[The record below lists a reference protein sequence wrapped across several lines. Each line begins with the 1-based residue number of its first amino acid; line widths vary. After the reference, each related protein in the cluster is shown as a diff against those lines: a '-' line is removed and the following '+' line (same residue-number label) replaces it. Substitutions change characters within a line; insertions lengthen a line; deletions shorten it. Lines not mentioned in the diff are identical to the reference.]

1 MAAGLREVLELGI
14 AGSGHVSMQACGI
27 KPKVFLLNE
36 TFSMDELCLRWYQLA
51 AFMPAL
57 HSMHDALGS
66 NATLPHGFSKYTYT
80 SWVRRAL
87 QRRAKLAPYMYT
99 QMYLATLKG
108 TPDSGVPLVRPL
120 FVEFPDDLHL
130 NNDFFVWN
138 QFMFGQAVLVN
149 PVVEPEARDQYCKT
163 LSALPDDSVPTYKLW
178 PNFKQRPLYTR
189 PELQYLAPPP
199 FLMRLSVKSF
209 VSVLVMQLEHLL
221 TNSLFHINKQNICDL
236 NGGGV

>member
-120 FVEFPDDLHL
+120 FVDFPDDLHL

-163 LSALPDDSVPTYKLW
+163 FSALPDDSVPTYMAKFKIEISSRDHCILGQ
-178 PNFKQRPLYTR
+178 NFNTL
-189 PELQYLAPPP
+189 PPP

-221 TNSLFHINKQNICDL
+221 TNSLFHINKQNIFAQ
-236 NGGGV
+236 